1 MKIKRLL
8 CFMGL
13 VGLAVVAFPGQNSPI
28 VVNSD
33 KPLKGRLTVDATEKL
48 RIRSDALGK
57 DAYFAI
63 DRYALS
69 PLDENVYLLDAKDF
83 ALHVFDAA
91 GKHVRVIRIAKGQ
104 GPGEFGG
111 NFPLTHRAYPL
122 GEGLWVEDYDKIAL
136 FDHQGKIIREKNKAG
151 GPYALMQ
158 GLSAEELLVIVDER
172 GARPTDMI
180 RTFPKTQH
188 LRLENWDGQALVR
201 YFSSDKTGGWGNAWV
216 GHVKDYRI
224 TPLILLDVDARGR
237 KLVYAVSD
245 EYVVTIKD
253 LSGQPFLTIR
263 RDSVPQKITGDMRR
277 VIMASPYF
285 QDLAHAVKANG
296 QDFEKMMDM
305 NQTWDHLN
313 PIIQVQFLDDGMIC
327 VFVLKDV
334 QGRIEAD
341 LFDQKGR
348 WQATLEFP
356 AAVQKLAEPRFQGN
370 RLAGLGM
377 NEEDGEYFYL
387 EYSLKKS
394 PSELI
399 R

>member
-1 MKIKRLL
+1 MKVKR
-8 CFMGL
+8 
-13 VGLAVVAFPGQNSPI
+13 VGCLFGFLAFAVLPFHGQEASA

-33 KPLKGRLTVDATEKL
+33 KPLKGRLMVDATEKL

-104 GPGEFGG
+104 GPGELEGS
-111 NFPLTHRAYPL
+111 FPLFHKAYPRE
-122 GEGLWVEDYDKIAL
+122 EGLWVEDYGEIAL
-136 FDHQGKIIREKNKAG
+136 FDHQGRIIREKNKESG
-151 GPYALMQ
+151 DYQIQ
-158 GLSAEELLVIVDER
+158 GISPESLLVIKDER

-180 RTFPKTQH
+180 RAFPKTQH
-188 LRLENWDGQALVR
+188 LQLENWDGQSLAR

-216 GHVKDYRI
+216 GHISDNRI
-224 TPLILLDVDARGR
+224 TPLILFDYDSRDQ
-237 KLVYAVSD
+237 KLVYAASD
-245 EYVVTIKD
+245 EYALTVKD
-253 LSGQPFLTIR
+253 LSGKTLRTIR
-263 RDSVPQKITGDMRR
+263 RSFTPQKITGEMRR
-277 VIMASPYF
+277 AIMASPYF
-285 QDLAHAVKANG
+285 QDLVQGVKANG
-296 QDFEKMMDM
+296 QDFEKMMDL
-305 NQTWDHLN
+305 NQSWGHLN
-313 PIIQVQFLDDGMIC
+313 PIINVQFLENGVIC

-334 QGRIEAD
+334 QGRFEAD

-348 WQATLEFP
+348 WRATLEFP
-356 AAVQKLAEPRFQGN
+356 EAAQKLMEPRIQGN

-377 NEEDGEYFYL
+377 NEEDGEFFYL
-387 EYSLKKS
+387 EFSLKKS